1 LTKFVVFDTMVFLL
15 LNFLVAFLGFT
26 AFLVVLISIKGNE
39 NPTNYYFLII
49 LFWLTI
55 RRFLYSFIF
64 LFEIEIPN
72 TVKISSIEYLVV
84 PLFYLFIKKFVHDK
98 ISLQENLFHLILATL
113 FFLGH
118 FFSEINGILKA
129 SLFFVFTTIYLFYMV
144 KKIFVFIKETKNNRI
159 LKSKKNW
166 LLIMFSLILC
176 FYFIFSILLFNFT
189 DNIAKV
195 HRIFYNLS
203 AIIWLIALT
212 YLFVK
217 PEILFGT
224 KNLKNIIRKEELTI
238 KNIWKSKPIK
248 KIQDYNQKVHASVA
262 LNAIDIMCKVEDYVE
277 NYDFH
282 NNASLD
288 FKSLAFGIDIQAY
301 HLNYIFKYY
310 CIYSKSDFF
319 NYCKVMYLLKL
330 IEEGYLQN
338 KTINSLIN
346 DSHFKSKQTFYNN
359 FQKFTGKNP
368 QEINRLLKF
377 KM

>member
-1 LTKFVVFDTMVFLL
+1 
-15 LNFLVAFLGFT
+15 
-26 AFLVVLISIKGNE
+26 
-39 NPTNYYFLII
+39 
-49 LFWLTI
+49 
-55 RRFLYSFIF
+55 
-64 LFEIEIPN
+64 
-72 TVKISSIEYLVV
+72 
-84 PLFYLFIKKFVHDK
+84 
-98 ISLQENLFHLILATL
+98 
-113 FFLGH
+113 
-118 FFSEINGILKA
+118 
-129 SLFFVFTTIYLFYMV
+129 
-144 KKIFVFIKETKNNRI
+144 
-159 LKSKKNW
+159 
-166 LLIMFSLILC
+166 MFSLVLC
-176 FYFIFSILLFNFT
+176 FYFICGILLFNFT
-189 DNIAKV
+189 DNVAKV
-195 HRIFYNLS
+195 HRVFYNFS

-217 PEILFGT
+217 PEILFGA

-248 KIQDYNQKVHASVA
+248 KIQDYDQKAHASVA
-262 LNAIDIMCKVEDYVE
+262 LNAIDIICKVEDYVE

-288 FKSLAFGIDIQAY
+288 FKSLAVGIDIQAY

-310 CIYSKSDFF
+310 CVYSKNDFF

-338 KTINSLIN
+338 KTINSLIS

-368 QEINRLLKF
+368 QEINRILKF

>member
-1 LTKFVVFDTMVFLL
+1 MAFLL

-26 AFLVVLISIKGNE
+26 AFLVLLISIKRNE
-39 NPTNYYFLII
+39 TPTNYYFLII
-49 LFWLTI
+49 LLGLTI
-55 RRFLYSFIF
+55 QRFLYSFIF
-64 LFEIEIPN
+64 LFEIEIQN
-72 TVKISSIEYLVV
+72 TVKISSIAYFVV

-98 ISLQENLFHLILATL
+98 ISFQENLFHLILSTSFVL
-113 FFLGH
+113 VNFFN
-118 FFSEINGILKA
+118 EINGILKT
-129 SLFFVFTTIYLFYMV
+129 SLFFIFTTIYLFYLV
-144 KKIFVFIKETKNNRI
+144 KKVLVFLKEGKKNKV
-159 LKSKKNW
+159 LKSKKHW
-166 LLIMFSLILC
+166 ILIMFSLVLC
-176 FYFIFSILLFNFT
+176 FYFICGILLFNFT
-189 DNIAKV
+189 DNVAKV
-195 HRIFYNLS
+195 HRVFYNFS

-217 PEILFGT
+217 PEILFGA

-248 KIQDYNQKVHASVA
+248 KIQDYDQKVHASVA
-262 LNAIDIMCKVEDYVE
+262 LNAIDIICKVEDYVE

-282 NNASLD
+282 NNESLD
-288 FKSLAFGIDIQAY
+288 FKSLTVGIDIQAY

-310 CIYSKSDFF
+310 CVYSKSDFF

-330 IEEGYLQN
+330 IEKGYLQN
-338 KTINSLIN
+338 KTINSLIS